1 LDENGVSKLVKSTP
15 QVFCYSIKDNLEPKL
30 AWLQERLELDEK
42 GVRKLVKSMPP
53 VLGMSI
59 EDNLEPKLAW
69 LQERLELDE
78 KGVSKLVKT
87 MPPVLGLSIED
98 NLEPKLSWLQERL
111 SLDEK
116 SISLVVQR
124 APSLFGFGIANNL
137 EPTFKFYEDCVGS
150 VAARTM
156 IANNPVLFTVSLEK
170 RLKPRLAE
178 AEAAGI
184 PIDTGTLK
192 RIAKYTAENWSSSM
206 AFQET
211 KLLKQQLRDR

>member
-1 LDENGVSKLVKSTP
+1 
-15 QVFCYSIKDNLEPKL
+15 
-30 AWLQERLELDEK
+30 
-42 GVRKLVKSMPP
+42 
-53 VLGMSI
+53 MSI
-59 EDNLEPKLAW
+59 EDNLEPKLSW

-87 MPPVLGLSIED
+87 CPSVFNYSIKD

-111 SLDEK
+111 ELDEK
-116 SISLVVQR
+116 GIRKLVKRLPSVLGMSIEDNLEPKLAWLQQRLELDEKGVSFVVQR
-124 APSLFGFGIANNL
+124 MPPLLGCEIANNL
-137 EPTFKFYEDCVGS
+137 EPTIHFYEDCAGS
-150 VAARTM
+150 VAART
-156 IANNPVLFTVSLEK
+156 IIVNNPVLFGVSLEK

-178 AEAAGI
+178 AQEAGI

-192 RIAKYTAENWSSSM
+192 RIAKNTAENWSSSM